1 MVVDVFFRAKNPIR
15 LSDWS
20 ICTTW
25 YKMLLSDWLVNYT
38 AQVYYL
44 QFIFF
49 FQNSRLKEIIR
60 H

>member
-1 MVVDVFFRAKNPIR
+1 MQIFFR

-38 AQVYYL
+38 AQVYYYCKL
-44 QFIFF
+44 NFH
-49 FQNSRLKEIIR
+49 S
-60 H
+60 